1 MENDDEKL
9 LQLKE
14 KKARL
19 LMQLEML
26 SSVNDSFYLQ
36 LGTVVALIHFLEKK
50 LLQNNYDE
58 SQL

>member
-1 MENDDEKL
+1 MESDNQKL
-9 LQLKE
+9 QQLKE

-26 SSVNDSFYLQ
+26 TSVSDSFYLQ
-36 LGTVVALIHFLEKK
+36 LGTVVAQIHFLEKK
-50 LLQNNYDE
+50 LLQINYDE